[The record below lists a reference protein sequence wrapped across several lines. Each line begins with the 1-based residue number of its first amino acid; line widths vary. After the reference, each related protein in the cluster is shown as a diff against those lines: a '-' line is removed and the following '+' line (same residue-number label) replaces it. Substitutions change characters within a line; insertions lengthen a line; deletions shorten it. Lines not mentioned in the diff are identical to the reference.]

1 MCIAKREYSRQN
13 ACKKYLCINLVIS
26 KDKKIYLQ
34 NEKQRWGWVNRF
46 DFYIEVHSRGEG
58 GSTTSQH
65 LQYFFM

>member
-13 ACKKYLCINLVIS
+13 ACTKYLCINLVIS

-34 NEKQRWGWVNRF
+34 NEKQRRGWVNRF

-58 GSTTSQH
+58 GSTIPQH